1 MRGQGGR
8 GSKESKKIDLP
19 AAPAQRESAAAES
32 TCGSLFGKPRR
43 AKRLEIARV
52 MGWAQ
57 AAVQPPMPYRTC
69 SLRLR
74 RPKEE
79 IDGQQYDEQN
89 KPGAKTAK
97 DQLLLD
103 RQQGFVL
110 RLFKLFAEV
119 RLRHFRLLNSA
130 DERRFDAMEEEPGND
145 QPDPDDEAE
154 KADHID
160 CRELANACLPELAE
174 VRQDP
179 DRKEGENEEDDP
191 EDIGFADRRG
201 ELRRLPL
208 AEPEGEEDGG

>member
-57 AAVQPPMPYRTC
+57 AACNRPCLIARAG
-69 SLRLR
+69 LRLR

-89 KPGAKTAK
+89 EPGAKTAK

-103 RQQGFVL
+103 GQQGFVL
-110 RLFKLFAEV
+110 RLF
-119 RLRHFRLLNSA
+119 
-130 DERRFDAMEEEPGND
+130 
-145 QPDPDDEAE
+145 
-154 KADHID
+154 
-160 CRELANACLPELAE
+160 
-174 VRQDP
+174 
-179 DRKEGENEEDDP
+179 
-191 EDIGFADRRG
+191 
-201 ELRRLPL
+201 
-208 AEPEGEEDGG
+208 